1 MPKGQ
6 YSDEKILLIAS
17 YRDEYDHKALE
28 KIKRYILK
36 IEPDRIVISKI
47 IEEDSTSE
55 LLDANIGMEEKKDFL
70 ETVREEKK
78 NQADDYAE
86 NLIKLVEALDIPT
99 EVRLRKTEVISK
111 EIIEDYNK
119 IGVDYVIIHSSS
131 KGPITRFLEGSTAKK
146 VKKELPDKTVI
157 PVD

>member
-17 YRDEYDHKALE
+17 YREKYDGKALK
-28 KIKRYILK
+28 KIKNIIFK
-36 IEPDRIVISKI
+36 IKPDRIVISKI
-47 IEEDSTSE
+47 IEEDVTHE
-55 LLDANIGMEEKKDFL
+55 LIDASIGMEEKKDFL

-86 NLIKLVEALDIPT
+86 NLIKMVDSMDIPT
-99 EVRLRKTEVISK
+99 EVRLRKTEEISD
-111 EIIEDYNK
+111 EIIDDYNR
-119 IGVDYVIIHSSS
+119 IGVDFVIIHSST
-131 KGPITRFLEGSTAKK
+131 KGPIMRVLEGSTAKK
-146 VKKELPDKTVI
+146 VKNELPDKTVI